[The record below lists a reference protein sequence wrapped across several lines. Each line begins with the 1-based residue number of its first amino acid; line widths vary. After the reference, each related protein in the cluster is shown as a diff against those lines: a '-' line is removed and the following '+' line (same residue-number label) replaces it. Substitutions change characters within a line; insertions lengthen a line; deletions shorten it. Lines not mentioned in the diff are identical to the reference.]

1 MELEIG
7 FPNPSRSG
15 AFRNR
20 GVDAASAPRPSRS
33 RGPRAGTPVPEGVG
47 PGRRKDAP
55 ALRVPP
61 RDPNPALRRPLSPFP
76 TREAASTSNFSTE
89 KKKFTATASPGAVP
103 LPSPAGEGARAGL
116 SLETNQRLP
125 ARRSQPPR
133 QAPSDGAPARPSFTS
148 ASLRS
153 RATHPHKVI
162 VNHAA
167 SEGPAE
173 LLEPSPAASPP
184 TAPPGTD
191 RKVSSRAGGGGPE
204 SSGRSPSPRHH
215 QPPPTSG
222 SVEETSW
229 APASPNL
236 RAGVWGVPNLTGTHQ
251 PLARAPERWRG
262 CQ

>member
-103 LPSPAGEGARAGL
+103 FPLPSPAGEGARAGL

-125 ARRSQPPR
+125 APAFS
-133 QAPSDGAPARPSFTS
+133 APAPG
-148 ASLRS
+148 ALRR
-153 RATHPHKVI
+153 RAR
-162 VNHAA
+162 
-167 SEGPAE
+167 PAE
-173 LLEPSPAASPP
+173 FHLRFSALAGHSPAQGHCESRRLGRTGGA
-184 TAPPGTD
+184 AGAQPG
-191 RKVSSRAGGGGPE
+191 SL
-204 SSGRSPSPRHH
+204 
-215 QPPPTSG
+215 
-222 SVEETSW
+222 
-229 APASPNL
+229 PADCPAWHRPQSL
-236 RAGVWGVPNLTGTHQ
+236 QQG
-251 PLARAPERWRG
+251 RWRRPG
-262 CQ
+262 ELG